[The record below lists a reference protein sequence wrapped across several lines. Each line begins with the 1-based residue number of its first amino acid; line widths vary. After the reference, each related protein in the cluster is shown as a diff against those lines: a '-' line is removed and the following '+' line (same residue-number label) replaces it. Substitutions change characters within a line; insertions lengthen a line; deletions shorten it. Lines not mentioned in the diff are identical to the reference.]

1 MSWIYLV
8 LAGLCEIGWPLGFK
22 LSQTPGTG
30 PGKFAAC
37 IACSVFSMVLSG
49 FLLWLAQRNIPIGT
63 AYAVWTGIGAL
74 GTFLVGILWFG
85 DSSNI
90 WRMLAASFLL
100 IGIIGL
106 KLAPGHWCGLRHP
119 CRVPGKAVSVT
130 FRIGG
135 LSSGGRLFPT
145 RSRRRRKACASP
157 RAGKGKWCPP
167 WGRPAC
173 SCA

>member
-37 IACSVFSMVLSG
+37 IACSVFSMV
-49 FLLWLAQRNIPIGT
+49 R
-63 AYAVWTGIGAL
+63 
-74 GTFLVGILWFG
+74 ILWFG

-106 KLAPGHWCGLRHP
+106 KLAPGH
-119 CRVPGKAVSVT
+119 
-130 FRIGG
+130 
-135 LSSGGRLFPT
+135 
-145 RSRRRRKACASP
+145 
-157 RAGKGKWCPP
+157 
-167 WGRPAC
+167 
-173 SCA
+173 